1 MVWTERPPKASSRTL
16 KCTRGCAEERSWR
29 GARRP
34 AGCPAT
40 CGVGGDHRE
49 SCVGGGATI
58 RVCNGCGTSMTSKH
72 PPTHSDHAQG
82 LEQVLLHRG
91 CANGPPARKSCSVSL
106 IAGQMQTEAAMKYHL
121 TLSSMT
127 AKHRGSKRER
137 R

>member
-1 MVWTERPPKASSRTL
+1 MDRKATKGKFEDIKMYPWVHRRTQ
-16 KCTRGCAEERSWR
+16 S
-29 GARRP
+29 